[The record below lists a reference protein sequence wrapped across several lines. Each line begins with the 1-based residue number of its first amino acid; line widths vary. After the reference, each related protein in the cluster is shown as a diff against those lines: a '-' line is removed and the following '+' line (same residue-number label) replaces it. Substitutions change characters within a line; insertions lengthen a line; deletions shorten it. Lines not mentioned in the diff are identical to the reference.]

1 MKNRYYFI
9 DESGD
14 NEHFLLVV
22 SILDNYS
29 KSSSQINEGEK
40 VIKSSLLVD
49 KFDEFKGFHASPDD
63 FTIRTKFV
71 ELLRYIT
78 YRSYIIII
86 NKDSNF
92 SKNQEKLYYKLFYYL
107 AKDLLIRNKDK
118 NNIFCFESCSTIKN
132 GPAKKQYT
140 KIVNR
145 INSEYIKDKKAIE
158 GIKFEIEIKG
168 KEEKLLSIS
177 DYMGYIIL
185 SNYKKDNQP
194 LIKRYYKLLSSKIG
208 MIHDITDNKF
218 YNSKKPY
225 IVK

>member
-14 NEHFLLVV
+14 DEHFLLIV

-29 KSSSQINEGEK
+29 KASSQINEGEK
-40 VIKSSLLVD
+40 VIKNSLFVD
-49 KFDEFKGFHASPDD
+49 KFDGFKGFHANPDD
-63 FTIRTKFV
+63 YTIKTKFI
-71 ELLRYIT
+71 ELLRSIT

-86 NKDSNF
+86 NKNNNF
-92 SKNQEKLYYKLFYYL
+92 SKNQENLYYKLFYYL

-140 KIVNR
+140 KIVNK
-145 INSEYIKDKKAIE
+145 INSEYIKDKRMMKE
-158 GIKFEIEIKG
+158 IKFEIEIKG

-177 DYMGYIIL
+177 DYMGYIVL
-185 SNYKKDNQP
+185 SNYKKDNQH

-218 YNSKKPY
+218 YDSKNPY
-225 IVK
+225 IVN